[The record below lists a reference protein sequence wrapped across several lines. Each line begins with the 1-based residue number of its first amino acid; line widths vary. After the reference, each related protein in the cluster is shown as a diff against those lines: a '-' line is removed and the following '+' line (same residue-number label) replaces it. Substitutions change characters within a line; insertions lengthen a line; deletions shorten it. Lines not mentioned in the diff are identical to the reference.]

1 MSSSF
6 LDAAAV
12 RRASS
17 NLASLGTPTAEASSP
32 NDRASKASHTGVSLS
47 DFELG
52 RVLGRGSFGTVA
64 LATKTSTGETYAMK
78 SLSKRMLIAV
88 RQTDSAMLER
98 EILRRPSHPFI
109 VRMYYAFTSET
120 CLHLVL
126 DYLPGGDLYGRLEA
140 EGQLPTSRVRLY
152 AAELVLALGHV
163 HDVVKIIFRDLKP
176 DNVLLDA
183 HGHACLADFGLATDG
198 VEGSSFC
205 GTVQYIAPEV
215 TTPNPNP
222 DPNPNPNPNL
232 NPKPT
237 QVIKS
242 EAYSKAVDWWGLGV
256 LLYELLEGKTPF
268 DDPNPA
274 RVQARILHEARVR
287 VEASARFGDSA
298 RARARARARQPAQRD
313 VAGAHPARV
322 ATLKP

>member
-98 EILRRPSHPFI
+98 
-109 VRMYYAFTSET
+109 V
-120 CLHLVL
+120 
-126 DYLPGGDLYGRLEA
+126 
-140 EGQLPTSRVRLY
+140 
-152 AAELVLALGHV
+152 GH
-163 HDVVKIIFRDLKP
+163 
-176 DNVLLDA
+176 
-183 HGHACLADFGLATDG
+183 
-198 VEGSSFC
+198 
-205 GTVQYIAPEV
+205 
-215 TTPNPNP
+215 
-222 DPNPNPNPNL
+222 
-232 NPKPT
+232 
-237 QVIKS
+237 
-242 EAYSKAVDWWGLGV
+242 
-256 LLYELLEGKTPF
+256 
-268 DDPNPA
+268 
-274 RVQARILHEARVR
+274 
-287 VEASARFGDSA
+287 
-298 RARARARARQPAQRD
+298 RD
-313 VAGAHPARV
+313 VDTSTAVKGGALNFAAPV
-322 ATLKP
+322 APHDSVFWVLTRTTH